1 MPTWL
6 TRHSEALEGPG
17 GLAAAFAT
25 VTALIVIRCQIA
37 QSDRIQRDQ
46 TAREIQRE
54 LLNLAV
60 QKPDLANADCCASKD
75 AAQTTPPRP
84 PPMRPVSNT
93 CCLPP
98 SR

>member
-1 MPTWL
+1 MPAWL

-46 TAREIQRE
+46 TAREI
-54 LLNLAV
+54 
-60 QKPDLANADCCASKD
+60 
-75 AAQTTPPRP
+75 
-84 PPMRPVSNT
+84 
-93 CCLPP
+93 
-98 SR
+98 